1 MPGRGAPC
9 ATNSRNDEM
18 SSGQATEGAVDA
30 ERISGVADVFIGGMG
45 LLEGNSSAS
54 QLTLVSLTAA
64 SSPASSH
71 QPVSDSTTLNA
82 VISPR
87 TPINPFS
94 HQLTA
99 GSIAWHG
106 NFHKLFE
113 YRDGLNYMPGKG

>member
-1 MPGRGAPC
+1 L
-9 ATNSRNDEM
+9 
-18 SSGQATEGAVDA
+18 DA
-30 ERISGVADVFIGGMG
+30 EGILGEADVFIGGMG
-45 LLEGNSSAS
+45 AFEGDSSAS

-64 SSPASSH
+64 SSPASFH
-71 QPVSDSTTLNA
+71 QPVSDSTTANA

-87 TPINPFS
+87 SPINPFS

-113 YRDGLNYMPGKG
+113 YWDGLNYMPGKG

>member
-1 MPGRGAPC
+1 
-9 ATNSRNDEM
+9 
-18 SSGQATEGAVDA
+18 VDA
-30 ERISGVADVFIGGMG
+30 ERISGVVEVFIGGMEAF
-45 LLEGNSSAS
+45 EGAFSTS

-71 QPVSDSTTLNA
+71 QPVSDTTTVNA

-87 TPINPFS
+87 SPINPFS

>member
-1 MPGRGAPC
+1 MVRKV
-9 ATNSRNDEM
+9 EM
-18 SSGQATEGAVDA
+18 SPGHVTEGAAGGGVIFGEAAVLTGIIAESADA
-30 ERISGVADVFIGGMG
+30 SP
-45 LLEGNSSAS
+45 AS

-64 SSPASSH
+64 SIPASSH

-82 VISPR
+82 VISNR
-87 TPINPFS
+87 SPINPFS

>member
-1 MPGRGAPC
+1 
-9 ATNSRNDEM
+9 M
-18 SSGQATEGAVDA
+18 SSGQATDGAVDA

-45 LLEGNSSAS
+45 AFEGASSAS
-54 QLTLVSLTAA
+54 QFTEVSRTAE
-64 SSPASSH
+64 SNPASSH
-71 QPVSDSTTLNA
+71 QPVSDSTTVNA

-87 TPINPFS
+87 SPINPFS

-113 YRDGLNYMPGKG
+113 YWDGLNYMPGKG